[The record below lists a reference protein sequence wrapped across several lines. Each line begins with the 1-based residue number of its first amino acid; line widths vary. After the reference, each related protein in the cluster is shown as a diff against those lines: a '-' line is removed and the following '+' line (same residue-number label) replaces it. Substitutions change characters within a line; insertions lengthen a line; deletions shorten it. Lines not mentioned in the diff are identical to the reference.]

1 MHSDFTNSL
10 ILTALIPFLFSIFII
25 SVAFQLYFI
34 LFVFAKVIRHDSPV
48 ISIGKSQG
56 ISVIVC
62 AWNELANLKELLPLL
77 NSQEYPTFEVI
88 IVDDRSWDGTFDY
101 LLTECAE
108 FQKVRFIRIEQ
119 TPEHLSSKKYA
130 LTLGIKS
137 AKYET
142 LLLTDADCRPQS
154 THWISGMA
162 ECLSPDKE
170 IVLGF
175 SPYFQETGFLNNL
188 IRYETFITA
197 IQYFSFAI
205 TGVPYMGVG
214 RNLMYKKS
222 LFLQNKGF
230 AKHTNILGGDDDL
243 FMNDVANEKNTAVCL
258 NPDTFMYSFPKITW
272 EAWYRQK
279 RRHLSVGKYYQYRN
293 KVLLGGLASTQILS
307 WLSFLILTPLLIH
320 NPLVFWILGVFLLRL
335 ISQWVVFSK
344 ANKTFD
350 NTLDVFAFPFWD
362 GIFALYF
369 LVMGINNAIPRRQKM
384 RWK

>member
-25 SVAFQLYFI
+25 SVVFQLYFI
-34 LFVFAKVIRHDSPV
+34 LLVFAKVIRHDSPV

-62 AWNELANLKELLPLL
+62 AWNELANLKELLPPL
-77 NSQEYPTFEVI
+77 NAQEYPTFEVI

-142 LLLTDADCRPQS
+142 ILLTDADCRPQS
-154 THWISGMA
+154 THWIAGMA
-162 ECLSPDKE
+162 ECLSPEKE

-175 SPYFQETGFLNNL
+175 SPYFKETGFLNNL

-214 RNLMYKKS
+214 RNLMYRKS

-243 FMNDVANEKNTAVCL
+243 FMNDVANEKNTAICL
-258 NPDTFMYSFPKITW
+258 NSDTFMYSFPKTTW

-279 RRHLSVGKYYQYRN
+279 RRHLSVGKYYQFRN
-293 KVLLGGLASTQILS
+293 KALLGGLASTQILS

-320 NPLVFWILGVFLLRL
+320 NALLFWILGVFLLRL